1 MSLTRKHFELLATT
15 LRCQYSSHEINE
27 AHSMEAEVEEAWGDG
42 FDAAITAVVSVCS
55 AANPRFDEK
64 KFRSAVYQST

>member
-1 MSLTRKHFELLATT
+1 
-15 LRCQYSSHEINE
+15 
-27 AHSMEAEVEEAWGDG
+27 MEAEVEEAWGDG

-64 KFRSAVYQST
+64 KFRSAVYQSI